1 MLPDRE
7 FFVPTPTNRPLTA
20 ERIAALLAAMA
31 RFDGEPWMFSATAH
45 RARMSLAAPHM
56 YPPDPQLQA
65 VFGDDP
71 GDLAEASERMMTIW
85 GLSDRW
91 GSGGAEE
98 ARAGLGEQVAL
109 MNEMAELA
117 VTMPWATGAPAH
129 EIAALSP
136 MGSITDAELELVE
149 AHADQLRP
157 FFTPRAQEPADQ
169 VRADDPEA
177 REWLAAN
184 GQEAPLAANRFDA
197 ADARAFVEELYA
209 AGAVRVVI
217 ASECINDDDYELSLG
232 GPYADGLRVQL
243 PADAD
248 QRHALFA
255 IASREAEGEGF
266 DPIHDAGQDTIFLWW
281 D

>member
-7 FFVPTPTNRPLTA
+7 FFVPTPTNRPLTT
-20 ERIAALLAAMA
+20 ERIGALLAAMA
-31 RFDGEPWMFSATAH
+31 RFDGEPWMFGAVAH
-45 RARMSLAAPHM
+45 RARMAKAAPHL

-71 GDLAEASERMMTIW
+71 GDLAEASERMMAIW

-98 ARAGLGEQVAL
+98 ARAGLGEQAAM

-117 VTMPWATGAPAH
+117 ASMPGATGAPAH

-169 VRADDPEA
+169 VRGDDPEA
-177 REWLAAN
+177 
-184 GQEAPLAANRFDA
+184 
-197 ADARAFVEELYA
+197 
-209 AGAVRVVI
+209 RVVI
-217 ASECINDDDYELSLG
+217 ASECINDDDHEMSLG

-248 QRHALFA
+248 QRHALFT

-266 DPIHDAGQDTIFLWW
+266 DPIDDAGQDTIFLWW